1 MYSQIN
7 AIKLYYKVQKGKE
20 NTMIDVLS
28 RLPLVEMRTL
38 TLSVVK
44 TYLLKI
50 SMPNWISDPKVCVK
64 TQHLDKKIKYPRYTL
79 LHGQLRI

>member
-20 NTMIDVLS
+20 NTVIDVLS

-38 TLSVVK
+38 TLSIVK
-44 TYLLKI
+44 THLLKI
-50 SMPNWISDPKVCVK
+50 SKQSWISDPEVCVI
-64 TQHLDKKIKYPRYTL
+64 TQHLDKKINIQGILYYMVN
-79 LHGQLRI
+79 

>member
-20 NTMIDVLS
+20 NTVVDNLS

-44 TYLLKI
+44 TDLLKI
-50 SMPNWISDPKVCVK
+50 SKQSWISDPKVCVV
-64 TQHLDKKIKYPRYTL
+64 TQHLDKR
-79 LHGQLRI
+79 